1 MSNSTKTGWLSF
13 IGNKIMTYK
22 ERRTVQ
28 TYKHLQI
35 LVMRSCYMRQPHC
48 MFQDTCLVCYWSG
61 NAGSILIEIVQD
73 YCPQLEPDLIT
84 SQMKQN
90 PFQYCFHEEE
100 IHKFQRHET
109 DITVFK
115 CRQVCPVQ
123 VRNSTCCIEYIYS
136 FTKRAGGGGA
146 SQESDDWYRFLR
158 PIRGTPAFWQGAQH
172 ELVACVRQLG
182 IPTLCSFSSAG
193 MRWTNPL
200 HSIEDLEWCKLLQCN
215 CSKNVLIITGMSF

>member
-100 IHKFQRHET
+100 IHKF
-109 DITVFK
+109 
-115 CRQVCPVQ
+115 
-123 VRNSTCCIEYIYS
+123 
-136 FTKRAGGGGA
+136 
-146 SQESDDWYRFLR
+146 
-158 PIRGTPAFWQGAQH
+158 
-172 ELVACVRQLG
+172 
-182 IPTLCSFSSAG
+182 
-193 MRWTNPL
+193 
-200 HSIEDLEWCKLLQCN
+200 
-215 CSKNVLIITGMSF
+215 